1 MKEVQ
6 VRQPKNII
14 LAVDGSVHSTA
25 AASLLCDLPLP
36 PGSTI
41 TILAVIVPREAS
53 DYTARMALLDQAKA
67 AFEGRGYIVNP
78 ELLTGYPA
86 EMLTS
91 FADAHPS
98 DLMIIGAKGLRA
110 TINILLGG
118 VAQQV
123 IEYASWPV
131 LVVRSPYHGLKR
143 VLYATD
149 GSKYSRCALDYIMTF
164 PFPAETEIRAIHI
177 LPAYRPAESANPHYT
192 HGAEV
197 FAPYIFREAGASEE
211 MNAIL
216 AEEEREGDMLMA
228 DTLSQ
233 LEKVFSAPVGVVR
246 RGDAATEILDYIR
259 DNKIDLVISG
269 SRGLSRLKG
278 LFLGSVSRKLAHY
291 SNSSVMVVKGGSYGT
306 N

>member
-25 AASLLCDLPLP
+25 SAALLCDLPLP

-41 TILAVIVPREAS
+41 MILAVIVPREAS
-53 DYTARMALLDQAKA
+53 DYTACMALLNQAKA
-67 AFEGRGYIVNP
+67 VFEGRQYAVKT
-78 ELLTGYPA
+78 ELLTGYPS

-91 FADAHPS
+91 YGEANPP
-98 DLMIIGAKGLRA
+98 DLMILGAKGLRA

-118 VAQQV
+118 VAQQL
-123 IEYASWPV
+123 IEYAPWPV

-143 VLYATD
+143 VLFATD
-149 GSKYSRCALDYIMTF
+149 GSKFSRCALDDIMTF

-177 LPAYRPAESANPHYT
+177 LPAYRMIDTAYPHYT

-197 FAPYIFREAGASEE
+197 FTPYIFREAGASEE

-216 AEEEREGDMLMA
+216 AEEEREGDLLMA

-291 SNSSVMVVKGGSYGT
+291 SSSSVMVVKGGSYGT